1 MVEADDSSSHDRRA
15 SGRDGLSSRH
25 RNRPRCRNMGFVT
38 VNGRTE
44 YSEPVQIVLGPVFD
58 VESNGDL
65 ENGRSLRRF
74 CAMRIDNLSVPGGIR

>member
-15 SGRDGLSSRH
+15 SDRDGLSSRH

-58 VESNGDL
+58 VESTGDI
-65 ENGRSLRRF
+65 ENGWSLYRF
-74 CAMRIDNLSVPGGIR
+74 RVTRIRNLPVPGGST

>member
-1 MVEADDSSSHDRRA
+1 
-15 SGRDGLSSRH
+15 
-25 RNRPRCRNMGFVT
+25 MGFVS

-44 YSEPVQIVLGPVFD
+44 YSEPVQIVLGPVFY

-74 CAMRIDNLSVPGGIR
+74 CAMRIDNLFVPGGSTVLLWAVFSKATLPPLQA